1 MKKERGIFNM
11 GMLAASVFSFMLMIL
26 SMLIQLGL
34 FLIRH
39 FEVTNSLL
47 ASILVQLLTINI
59 DINSTFRWLMF
70 FGVLIVCLII
80 QGVFKIGRIA
90 FAIFSICV
98 AGILGYM
105 WKTYDS
111 RTAQLTAVTIWM
123 SVVGL
128 LNYFSCSMNK
138 VAA

>member
-1 MKKERGIFNM
+1 M

>member
-1 MKKERGIFNM
+1 M

-39 FEVTNSLL
+39 FEMTNSLL

>member
-1 MKKERGIFNM
+1 M

-26 SMLIQLGL
+26 SMMIQLGL

-39 FEVTNSLL
+39 FEVMNSLL

-70 FGVLIVCLII
+70 FGDLIVCLII

-90 FAIFSICV
+90 FAIFSICI
-98 AGILGYM
+98 AGILAYM

-111 RTAQLTAVTIWM
+111 RQVQLTTVAICM
-123 SVVGL
+123 CVVGL
-128 LNYFSCSMNK
+128 FNYFSCSMNK

>member
-39 FEVTNSLL
+39 FEMTNSLL